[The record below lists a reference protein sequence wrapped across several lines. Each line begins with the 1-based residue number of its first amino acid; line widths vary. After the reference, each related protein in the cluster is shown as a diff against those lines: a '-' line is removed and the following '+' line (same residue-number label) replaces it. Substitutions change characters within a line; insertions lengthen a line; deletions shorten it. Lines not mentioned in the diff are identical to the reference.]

1 MFIQIAIG
9 SLLMVASILFAAL
22 AYWALDALI
31 ARSGPWLMRD
41 PHGPKLA
48 LVLAVTVL
56 WVLGM
61 VTVGVWLWAF
71 ALRLLGVFITM
82 EASVYFSLVAFTT
95 LGFGDILLPQEWRL
109 LSGMAAAN
117 GLLNMGLLTAML
129 VEILRHV
136 RLGQIEWRRQQ
147 LLEAAASAA
156 EGHAAA
162 ADGEHRHEV

>member
-9 SLLMVASILFAAL
+9 SCLMIASILVAGL
-22 AYWALDALI
+22 AYWALESLI
-31 ARSGPWLMRD
+31 ARSRPWLMRE
-41 PHGPKLA
+41 PQRPKLA
-48 LVLAVTVL
+48 LVLALTVL

-61 VTVGVWLWAF
+61 VTIGVWLWAF
-71 ALRLLGVFITM
+71 TLRALGVFITM

-136 RLGQIEWRRQQ
+136 RVGQIEWRRQQ
-147 LLEAAASAA
+147 TLLAAASAA
-156 EGHAAA
+156 EGHPPVAKGQ
-162 ADGEHRHEV
+162 DRHEG